1 MTAKSGVALLSITAL
16 VLIAVLYFGNF
27 AAKKESKKD
36 THAHE
41 KMADAIS
48 FEDFETQQIAAM
60 SPELKTIAQQLK
72 SDYQKSN
79 DNASKITSAHNAA
92 HFWDTIVPE
101 LGAYYHFQ
109 SATLEKNT
117 EELVNVGDEMISH
130 FRQTKNAE
138 IRNTLITFALRSF
151 EEAQK
156 LNPNDNSLKLRTGTA
171 YLEGSIE
178 PMKGVALLKEV
189 IDEEPDN
196 VQALI
201 LLGRFSIMSGQF
213 DKAKERLDKALLLQP
228 SNAEAI
234 FFMAITQDGLG
245 NKEKAIELFEICKKI
260 VNNPDFNAEIDV
272 YINELKSNKK

>member
-1 MTAKSGVALLSITAL
+1 MTTKTGVTLLSISAL

-27 AAKKESKKD
+27 AAKKETKSSS
-36 THAHE
+36 HAHQQME
-41 KMADAIS
+41 QTLS
-48 FEDFETQQIAAM
+48 FEDFENQQIA
-60 SPELKTIAQQLK
+60 SLTPELKTEAQQLK
-72 SDYQKSN
+72 SNWENSK
-79 DNASKITSAHNAA
+79 DNPSKIKSAHDAA
-92 HFWDTIVPE
+92 HFWEAIVPE
-101 LGAYYHFQ
+101 LGAFYHYQ
-109 SATLEKNT
+109 SATLEKNV
-117 EELVNVGDEMISH
+117 EQLVSIGDEMILH
-130 FRQTKNAE
+130 FRQTKNDE

-156 LNPNDNSLKLRTGTA
+156 LNPNDNTLKLKTGTA

-189 IDEEPDN
+189 IEQEPEN

-213 DKAKERLDKALLLQP
+213 DKAKERLDKALLIQP

-245 NKEKAIELFEICKKI
+245 NKEKAIELFEICKKL